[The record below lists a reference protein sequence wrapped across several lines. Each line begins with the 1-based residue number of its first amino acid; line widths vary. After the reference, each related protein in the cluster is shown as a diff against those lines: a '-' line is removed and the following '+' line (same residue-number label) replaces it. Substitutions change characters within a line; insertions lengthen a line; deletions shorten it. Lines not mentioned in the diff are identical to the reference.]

1 MTVDIKKTDAEEL
14 SFLDIVRRDG
24 NIKIPLIQRDYA
36 QGRPSKKITSIREK
50 FIKDIYNCIINKT
63 RLNLDFV
70 YGATNGKDLYLLM
83 ANSVSRLYFSYT
95 FTCMGLRGEQNE
107 KLNFFFTYETRDSSR
122 LFCEKIIANR
132 YELFSVESLSS
143 KKDSGTDEVKP
154 MPSSIIRD
162 QSWC

>member
-70 YGATNGKDLYLLM
+70 YGATNGKRFIPLDGQQRLTTLFLLHLYLD
-83 ANSVSRLYFSYT
+83 
-95 FTCMGLRGEQNE
+95 GLRGEQNE
-107 KLNFFFTYETRDSSR
+107 KLNFFFTYETDITHLAPKRRIGLLANFSL
-122 LFCEKIIANR
+122 LF
-132 YELFSVESLSS
+132 FSLLRSPKLVYLS
-143 KKDSGTDEVKP
+143 G
-154 MPSSIIRD
+154 
-162 QSWC
+162 

>member
-1 MTVDIKKTDAEEL
+1 MIVDIKKTDAEEL

-70 YGATNGKDLYLLM
+70 YGATNGKRFIPLDGQQRLTTLFLLHLYLD
-83 ANSVSRLYFSYT
+83 
-95 FTCMGLRGEQNE
+95 GLRGKQNE
-107 KLNFFFTYETRDSSR
+107 KLNFFSHMKLATVHGWCAKRLLLIVMSCLMSS
-122 LFCEKIIANR
+122 L
-132 YELFSVESLSS
+132 
-143 KKDSGTDEVKP
+143 
-154 MPSSIIRD
+154 
-162 QSWC
+162 

>member
-1 MTVDIKKTDAEEL
+1 MIVDIKKTDAEEL

-70 YGATNGKDLYLLM
+70 YGATNGKRFIPLDGQQRLTTLFLLHLYLD
-83 ANSVSRLYFSYT
+83 
-95 FTCMGLRGEQNE
+95 GLRGKQND
-107 KLNFFFTYETRDSSR
+107 KLNFFSHMKLATVHGCFAKRLLLIVMSCLMSS
-122 LFCEKIIANR
+122 L
-132 YELFSVESLSS
+132 
-143 KKDSGTDEVKP
+143 
-154 MPSSIIRD
+154 
-162 QSWC
+162 

>member
-14 SFLDIVRRDG
+14 SFLDIVRRMEISKYHLFREIMHKD
-24 NIKIPLIQRDYA
+24 
-36 QGRPSKKITSIREK
+36 RPSKKITSIREK

-70 YGATNGKDLYLLM
+70 YGATNGKRFIPLDGQQRLTTLFLLHLYLD
-83 ANSVSRLYFSYT
+83 
-95 FTCMGLRGEQNE
+95 GLRGEQNE

-132 YELFSVESLSS
+132 YELFSVRSL
-143 KKDSGTDEVKP
+143 
-154 MPSSIIRD
+154 
-162 QSWC
+162 